1 MDAVRDGGDGMVA
14 WLTERAG
21 AAPPWVLGAAALVA
35 LLVVAAVA
43 RRARRPPAGRR
54 PGGRPGGRRPGTR
67 GPGGRGPRPGELWF
81 ALVPFDDRSGAKDR
95 PVLVLDVQGGSVV
108 VAQLTSQDK
117 SRRRD
122 HVPAPARLTGMRKD
136 GWLELRTRTVPRGA
150 FRRRAGDLGPAGLV
164 WFERELERTG
174 RDGTAAG
181 GR

>member
-1 MDAVRDGGDGMVA
+1 MDAVRDGGDDMVA

-43 RRARRPPAGRR
+43 RRARRR
-54 PGGRPGGRRPGTR
+54 PGGRPGGRRGGRPR
-67 GPGGRGPRPGELWF
+67 GRGPRPGELWF
-81 ALVPFDDRSGAKDR
+81 ALVPFEDRSGAKDR

-164 WFERELERTG
+164 WFERELERA
-174 RDGTAAG
+174 GTAAG